1 MEGKINDV
9 NQALLEVL
17 TNMTNF
23 LLRELDRSGAKD
35 KMNGGVSPSVSV
47 SASASGLRQRRRGS
61 AQADNSVASATLN
74 SPMER
79 ENQQML
85 SPSDAEMRKEMG
97 FLKQS
102 MVEML
107 QRFGVM
113 EQTLN
118 DIDQR
123 TGEMAVIQSDIQ
135 HDVKEIKRNIRNGF
149 RVSSSECDAGRIM
162 LDALIVGGVGTAVGY
177 STAGLISFLEGHALG
192 LYASLGVSSLTKCIP
207 HLTNVFFKVI
217 NKLFNIWNTSVK
229 WVNASARNTLGEIP
243 LIGSIVRLF
252 VLFTTLKANMVF
264 YKYMLFII
272 GISWQGINEILEL
285 VFSFVRFLFDQVYD
299 ILFTASGPLL
309 DVLDSIFKGFF
320 GDTFSNVLSQAWS
333 DLGSNI
339 GSWLWSGAKKGA
351 KEAASGV
358 TSGIKKA
365 TSGAA
370 SKAKEAIFTAGK
382 NAYNKLPS
390 ANPANWFSASGGGIK
405 PEINIDTRNFTKA
418 LKPYITRDTDLF
430 KKLYLADCFEAL
442 VTISGVDFIVNLT
455 DCVGKNWEVLS
466 SGKPKSVVNRR
477 YTITRVA
484 SRKPTRSR
492 SKTIKASRMITR
504 PEISRTKRKSSV
516 PKSKARSKAMTRRS
530 IVTKSMTRRTRMI
543 ND

>member
-35 KMNGGVSPSVSV
+35 KMNGGASPSV
-47 SASASGLRQRRRGS
+47 SASGLRQRRRGS
-61 AQADNSVASATLN
+61 SSGAAPSVATD

-79 ENQQML
+79 ENQQIL

-97 FLKQS
+97 FLKKS

-107 QRFGVM
+107 ERFGVM

-123 TGEMAVIQSDIQ
+123 TGEMALIQGIIQEDVRDI
-135 HDVKEIKRNIRNGF
+135 KKNIRNGF
-149 RVSSSECDAGRIM
+149 RVSSSECDAGRII

-192 LYASLGVSSLTKCIP
+192 LYTSLGVSSLTKCIP

-299 ILFTASGPLL
+299 ILFTASGPLI

-382 NAYNKLPS
+382 NAYSKLPS

-405 PEINIDTRNFTKA
+405 QDLNIDTRNFTKA
-418 LKPYITRDTDLF
+418 LKPYIANDTDLF

-455 DCVGKNWEVLS
+455 DCIGKNWEVLS
-466 SGKPKSVVNRR
+466 SGKPKSVVSRR
-477 YTITRVA
+477 YTKTRVA

-492 SKTIKASRMITR
+492 SKTIKASRMTTK
-504 PEISRTKRKSSV
+504 PEISGNKRKSSV
-516 PKSKARSKAMTRRS
+516 PKSKAVTKAMTRRRPM
-530 IVTKSMTRRTRMI
+530 TKSIIIRTRMI